1 VFDDDSETFA
11 RSVRGALTS
20 LCGDVAPVGASPD
33 FLPGILAVAGEGG
46 WFDLAEADALGAAL
60 AAMRELGRVAS
71 PFPLMDAY
79 IAATLSDRLGKRVAA
94 GEVVV
99 GVVPRGE
106 PGTAS
111 YVEAAAVLTHVLVL
125 PAATAGVAAGDVTL
139 HRVEGVEAT
148 AGLPRPDW
156 SLVRYVEQP
165 EEVLR
170 VEADFV
176 DRARVLLRLGLA
188 ARAAGAAERA
198 HEYAV
203 EHSRT
208 RVQFGKVIGSFGAVQ
223 QRTATCAIDVAA
235 MNDLLARAV
244 AAHDAAAPDRPM
256 SAELATGFVRDAARQ
271 VQLGAHHTLA
281 AIGYFEEHVA
291 PWLFR
296 RVHADVSRLS
306 LYAPAA
312 GSPVDVLVETGATL
326 PELALDEV
334 AEAFRDEVRSV
345 IDGLRGP
352 GGRDDFDADSAV
364 EAFASRGWYGMGW
377 PEEHG
382 GRNASLSE
390 QVALHD
396 EMAYSRVPA
405 KYQLSSVMLIGAA
418 IMRHGTEEQK
428 AHYLPLIRAGKLKHC
443 LGYSEPEVGSDL
455 ASLQTRAVRDGDDWV
470 VNGQKVWTTRAPTA
484 DHVWLATRTDP
495 DVQPRHAGIT
505 MFLVPMDT
513 PGITVHPMTSLASEV
528 SATVFYDDVRIP
540 DTCRVGDVNGGWG
553 VIMAALAGE
562 RVVMGGI
569 ASQLHRQ
576 LDDLV
581 ASVRSGPGGPDAVL
595 GPRGSAARARLTEM
609 VCRLQ
614 ALRGLVAVAIGADST
629 DPAARLAAPMAGVM
643 GGELAEDWGETL
655 LDVLGPV
662 AALGAGVPGV
672 PGGGDFEAG
681 LRTSVMYVV
690 GGGTNDIQRGM
701 IARGLGLPR

>member
-1 VFDDDSETFA
+1 MFTDDDQAFA
-11 RSVRGALTS
+11 DSVRAALAAR
-20 LCGDVAPVGASPD
+20 CGDSAPVGAAPET
-33 FLPGILAVAGEGG
+33 LRGVLAAAHQGG
-46 WFDLAEADALGAAL
+46 WFDLAEANALGAAL

-79 IAATLSDRLGKRVAA
+79 VAATLSPQLGKSLAA

-99 GVVPRGE
+99 GVVPAG
-106 PGTAS
+106 AS
-111 YVEAAAVLTHVLVL
+111 GRAAYVEAAGVLTHVLVL
-125 PAATAGVAAGDVTL
+125 PVPSDDSGEATL
-139 HRVEGVEAT
+139 HRVEGVQAT
-148 AGLPRPDW
+148 PGLPRPDW
-156 SLVRYVEQP
+156 SQVCFAEEP
-165 EEVLR
+165 EETLC
-170 VEADFV
+170 V
-176 DRARVLLRLGLA
+176 DPDALERARVLLRSGLA
-188 ARAAGAAERA
+188 ARAAGAAERT

-203 EHSRT
+203 DHART
-208 RVQFGKVIGSFGAVQ
+208 RVQFGTVIGSFGAVQ

-235 MNDLLARAV
+235 MNDLLVRAV
-244 AAHDAAAPDRPM
+244 AAHDSEAADWQMA
-256 SAELATGFVRDAARQ
+256 AELATAFVGDASRR

-296 RVHADVSRLS
+296 RVHADVSRVS
-306 LYAPAA
+306 LFDLRA
-312 GSPVDVLVETGATL
+312 GSVVDQLVETGGTL
-326 PELALDEV
+326 PALSLDDV
-334 AEAFRDEVRSV
+334 AEAFRGQVRGV

-352 GGRDDFDADSAV
+352 GGRDDFDADASV

-382 GRNASLSE
+382 GRRASLSE
-390 QVALHD
+390 QVVLHD

-428 AHYLPLIRAGKLKHC
+428 AHYLPLIRAGRLKHC

-455 ASLQTRAVRDGDDWV
+455 ASVQTRAVREGDDGWV
-470 VNGQKVWTTRAPTA
+470 INGQKVWTTRAPTA

-495 DVQPRHAGIT
+495 AAQPRHAGIT

-513 PGITVHPMTSLASEV
+513 PGITVHPMTSLASEI

-540 DTCRVGDVNGGWG
+540 DTCRVGDVDGGWG

-569 ASQLHRQ
+569 VSQLHRQ

-581 ASVRSGPGGPDAVL
+581 AAVRFAPGGPETLL
-595 GPRGSAARARLTEM
+595 GPRGSAARARLDAV

-614 ALRGLVAVAIGADST
+614 ALRGLVATAISADST
-629 DPAARLAAPMAGVM
+629 DPAARLAAPMAGVL
-643 GGELAEDWGETL
+643 GGELAEDWGEAL

-662 AALGAGVPGV
+662 AALGAGVPDV